1 MRAPKM
7 PYKEFT
13 SILNPHSRR
22 IVAGIALSA
31 IGRGMTLS
39 LLMVYLH
46 EMRGFT
52 TSFGGL
58 LMAWGAFVG
67 IACSAPLG
75 ALVDRLGPK
84 IVMVVGLVISAIS
97 GFGFAFVSTK
107 TLAIIVMTL
116 FSIGNQCI
124 WPAQM
129 VMLTRLTP
137 ADIRSKIFGFNFML
151 MNLGLGVG
159 GLFSSLIIRENSLFS
174 YQIMY
179 LIDGATYLIFLFI
192 IIGLNTPA
200 GGRYVAKENE
210 PQSGSYRELFAN
222 RKLTYLTIAGII
234 LLTFGYGPLNS
245 GIPVY
250 ATQYLDLA
258 PNWLGIIFGVNTFAI
273 VAFQPMVLKILER
286 YSKYTALVSVGFI
299 WGLSWLAVGISPYL
313 SMVMSGIALCV
324 SQLIFAFGEM
334 VHAPTSPALAQ
345 ELTPEHIR
353 GRASAL
359 ISLQWGISGIAGP
372 ALAGIMIGAHLEQLW
387 VILMGVGVLVPIP
400 FFLKVKAL
408 SAAEQT
414 EKGR

>member
-84 IVMVVGLVISAIS
+84 IVMVLGLVISAIS

-129 VMLTRLTP
+129 VML
-137 ADIRSKIFGFNFML
+137 
-151 MNLGLGVG
+151 
-159 GLFSSLIIRENSLFS
+159 
-174 YQIMY
+174 
-179 LIDGATYLIFLFI
+179 
-192 IIGLNTPA
+192 
-200 GGRYVAKENE
+200 
-210 PQSGSYRELFAN
+210 
-222 RKLTYLTIAGII
+222 
-234 LLTFGYGPLNS
+234 
-245 GIPVY
+245 
-250 ATQYLDLA
+250 
-258 PNWLGIIFGVNTFAI
+258 
-273 VAFQPMVLKILER
+273 
-286 YSKYTALVSVGFI
+286 
-299 WGLSWLAVGISPYL
+299 
-313 SMVMSGIALCV
+313 
-324 SQLIFAFGEM
+324 
-334 VHAPTSPALAQ
+334 
-345 ELTPEHIR
+345 
-353 GRASAL
+353 
-359 ISLQWGISGIAGP
+359 
-372 ALAGIMIGAHLEQLW
+372 
-387 VILMGVGVLVPIP
+387 
-400 FFLKVKAL
+400 
-408 SAAEQT
+408 
-414 EKGR
+414 